1 MKSFSPNFFTALLL
15 ILLVSCVGAVGYY
28 WLLPDISVV
37 DALYMTAITLST
49 VGFGEVAPMTSQA
62 KIFTILFIMMS
73 LTVFAF
79 GIKELTQFV
88 VTENIFEKI
97 KQKKIKKIT
106 ATFKD
111 HTLICGYGRN
121 GRQAAYRLL
130 NYGHPFVVIEQ
141 NSEVIQGHEKI
152 QFIQGDARQD
162 SILEQANIQNAKH
175 LIAALPNDV
184 DNLFVVLSARELNPN
199 LLIVSRLTEASNQAK
214 LRRAGADHI
223 IMPDR
228 IGGDHMASLLMVPDL
243 IRFLEELSWLEQDSP
258 NLEEIA
264 IDALPK
270 KFHSCSLSDLEI
282 RKKTR
287 YNVVGF
293 RNAQGQLMIN
303 PPADL
308 KLESQSKLI
317 VLGDSNAIT
326 ELNAMFDLD

>member
-1 MKSFSPNFFTALLL
+1 
-15 ILLVSCVGAVGYY
+15 
-28 WLLPDISVV
+28 
-37 DALYMTAITLST
+37 MTAITLST
-49 VGFGEVAPMTSQA
+49 VGFGEVVPLTPEA
-62 KIFTILFIMMS
+62 KIFTIFFIMMS

-97 KQKKIKKIT
+97 KQKKMKKIT
-106 ATFKD
+106 ATFKE

-121 GRQAAYRLL
+121 GRQAAHRLL
-130 NYGHPFVVIEQ
+130 NHGHPFVVIEQ
-141 NSEVIQGHEKI
+141 NPEVIQGIEKI
-152 QFIQGDARQD
+152 HFIHGDARQD
-162 SILEQANIQNAKH
+162 NTLEQANIQKAKH

-199 LLIVSRLTEASNQAK
+199 LLIVSRLTDASNQAK

-270 KFHSCSLSDLEI
+270 KYLNRSLSDLEI

-287 YNVVGF
+287 CNVVGF
-293 RNAQGQLMIN
+293 RNAQGKLMIN

-317 VLGDSNAIT
+317 VLGDINSIT
-326 ELNAMFDLD
+326 QLNAMFDLD

>member
-1 MKSFSPNFFTALLL
+1 
-15 ILLVSCVGAVGYY
+15 
-28 WLLPDISVV
+28 
-37 DALYMTAITLST
+37 MTAITLST
-49 VGFGEVAPMTSQA
+49 VGFGEVVPLTPEA
-62 KIFTILFIMMS
+62 KIFTIFFIMMS

-97 KQKKIKKIT
+97 KQKKMKKIT
-106 ATFKD
+106 ATFKE

-121 GRQAAYRLL
+121 GRQAAHRLL
-130 NYGHPFVVIEQ
+130 NHGHPFVVIEQ
-141 NSEVIQGHEKI
+141 KPEVIQGNEKI
-152 QFIQGDARQD
+152 HFIHGDARQD
-162 SILEQANIQNAKH
+162 NTLEQANIQKAKH

-199 LLIVSRLTEASNQAK
+199 LLIVSRLTDASNQAK

-270 KFHSCSLSDLEI
+270 KYLNRSLSDLEI

-287 YNVVGF
+287 CNVVGF
-293 RNAQGQLMIN
+293 RNAQGKLMIN

-317 VLGDSNAIT
+317 VLGDINSIT
-326 ELNAMFDLD
+326 QLNAMFDLD